1 MIFKPKHVK
10 LILEGKKTQTR
21 RLNRGKYQVG
31 KSYAIQECRTCKGI
45 EGYRIVMD
53 RIWKEIITRPLE
65 IGKNPSFNRISE
77 QDAIAEGGYTPA
89 EFEWVFRQIYPHFNE
104 QERWVFEFHAICLA
118 DYGGEKLK

>member
-1 MIFKPKHVK
+1 MIFSSEHVK

-53 RIWKEIITRPLE
+53 RIWKEIIPRPQE
-65 IGKNPSFNRISE
+65 IGKNPSFNMISE

-89 EFEWVFRQIYPHFNE
+89 EFEILFRELNPKWDGRS
-104 QERWVFEFHAICLA
+104 RWVFEFHVIRLA
-118 DYGGEKLK
+118 DYGGRSI